1 MKPVPLSGSLL
12 SIALVLGLVG
22 PDRFPVVRPSVPP
35 QLAIAVDTAR
45 GAIVRAASTGSSIR
59 GRGPST
65 RRDDGATVRRRLREE
80 AAGTYIDEI
89 LASRDSNL
97 ARWPDRGGRPLRV
110 WIQDGARLPD
120 WDSTNVTL
128 VRDAFREWA
137 EAGIPLPFVFVQD
150 SLRGDVH
157 VTWVDRFDDPI
168 SGKTRWARD
177 DEWWIVEARIL
188 LALHHSDGEALDAHA
203 VKAIALHEVGHL
215 LGLDHTADASNIM
228 TPRVRVRELSAA
240 DRATVRLLYSLPAGA
255 IR

>member
-1 MKPVPLSGSLL
+1 MKPVTLSGSLL
-12 SIALVLGLVG
+12 SIAFVIGLAG
-22 PDRFPVVRPSVPP
+22 PDRMGAPRPSVAP

-45 GAIVRAASTGSSIR
+45 GVIVRAASSGASIR
-59 GRGPST
+59 GRVAAR

-80 AAGTYIDEI
+80 APGTYIDEI

-110 WIQDGARLPD
+110 WIQDGSALAG
-120 WDSTNVTL
+120 WDTTNMTL

-137 EAGIPLPFVFVQD
+137 AAGIPIPFVFVGD
-150 SLRGDVH
+150 SARGDVH
-157 VTWVDRFDDPI
+157 VTWVDRFSDPI

-177 DEWWIVEARIL
+177 DEWWILEARIL